1 MAVFF
6 KYTRYEKQRGVA
18 LITAMLIAALVTV
31 AAVAMASRQTLDM
44 RRTGNMLEA
53 DQAYLYAL
61 GMEELAAQVL
71 VKDKNDTG
79 DIDTLVEQWA
89 TPLPPTTVEGGVIS
103 GSLVDMQARFNLNN
117 IVDSANNN
125 QQRPNQDQVR
135 IFQAILQQVSQANE
149 EILISP
155 FMANR
160 VVDWIDTNLN
170 TSADGAED
178 LEYLSAEIPY
188 RAANQFMASPTE
200 LGAILELTP
209 QAVDALMPLVSAL
222 PIPTTININTAPAEI
237 LMTLHEDLTDS
248 IAGTLVEYRKD
259 TPFESKTDFEK
270 KLQDLLNDA
279 NFRIDEK
286 LYDIK
291 SDYFLV
297 SVDATIGRTN
307 LHMYSLLERRN
318 DKVAT
323 LRRSIGT
330 Y

>member
-1 MAVFF
+1 MAVHCNS
-6 KYTRYEKQRGVA
+6 TLYENQRGVA

-31 AAVAMASRQTLDM
+31 VAVAMASRQTLDM

-71 VKDKNDTG
+71 VRDMKETG
-79 DIDTLVEQWA
+79 EIDTLVEQWA

-103 GSLVDMQARFNLNN
+103 GSLIDLQARFNLNN
-117 IVDSANNN
+117 LVKSVNNDN
-125 QQRPNQDQVR
+125 QQPDQDQVR
-135 IFQAILQQVSQANE
+135 IFQAILQQVSKENE
-149 EILISP
+149 EILLSP

-160 VVDWIDTNLN
+160 VVDWIDNNIN

-178 LEYLSAEIPY
+178 LEYLGADIPY

-209 QAVDALMPLVSAL
+209 QAVDALIPLVSAL
-222 PIPTTININTAPAEI
+222 PERTAININTAPAEI
-237 LMTLHEDLTDS
+237 LMTLHDDLTES
-248 IAGTLVEYRKD
+248 IAGSLVEYRKD
-259 TPFESKTDFEK
+259 TPFENKTDFEQK
-270 KLQDLLNDA
+270 LLNDY
-279 NFRIDEK
+279 NITINQD

-291 SDYFLV
+291 SGFFLV
-297 SVDATIGRTN
+297 SVDAVIGRTQ
-307 LHMYSLLERRN
+307 LRMYSLLERKN

>member
-1 MAVFF
+1 MAIPAQRALF
-6 KYTRYEKQRGVA
+6 EKQRGVA

-61 GMEELAAQVL
+61 GMEQLAVQVL
-71 VKDKNDTG
+71 LKDENDTG
-79 DIDTLVEQWA
+79 GIDTLDEEWA
-89 TPLPPTTVEGGVIS
+89 IPLPPTTVEGGVIS
-103 GSLVDMQARFNLNN
+103 GSLEDMQARVNLNN
-117 IVDSANNN
+117 LVNLVNNN
-125 QQRPNQDQVR
+125 QTPDKDQVK
-135 IFQAILQQVSQANE
+135 IFQSILQQVGQANE

-160 VVDWIDTNLN
+160 VVDWIDNNIN

-178 LEYLSAEIPY
+178 LEYLGAEIPY

-200 LGAILELTP
+200 LGAILDLNP
-209 QAVDALMPLVSAL
+209 QAVDALVPWVSTL
-222 PIPTTININTAPAEI
+222 PVPTAININTAPAEI
-237 LMTLHEDLTDS
+237 LMTLHADLTGS
-248 IAGTLVEYRKD
+248 IAAGLVEYRKAN
-259 TPFESKTDFEK
+259 PFTSKTDFETK
-270 KLQDLLNDA
+270 LLNDH
-279 NFRIDEK
+279 NIQVDQK

-297 SVDATIGRTN
+297 SVHAVIGRTR
-307 LHMYSLLERRN
+307 LHMYSLLERRD
-318 DKVAT
+318 DKVIA

-330 Y
+330 I